1 MFKYL
6 SGESHAWKESK
17 ENLALGTSTKSLAS
31 VENLKRERKEGKR
44 CLCFGYLGVCRRLQ
58 PISDKLFD
66 ASKVYNIPHA
76 RRARAKD
83 IPLVK
88 WCVCVV

>member
-17 ENLALGTSTKSLAS
+17 ENLALGTSTKSLFAS
-31 VENLKRERKEGKR
+31 RTKRERKEGKR

-66 ASKVYNIPHA
+66 ASKVYLFPHA

>member
-31 VENLKRERKEGKR
+31 RTKRERKEGKR

-66 ASKVYNIPHA
+66 ASKVYLFHTQEERERKIFP
-76 RRARAKD
+76 
-83 IPLVK
+83 
-88 WCVCVV
+88 